1 MPFPVFCFALLSV
14 AFSFTYCCFINYT
27 TKVTF
32 FADNTKQKVLKKI
45 IKFLTLLLLF
55 SRTLFVTLHC
65 SREQTKHLN
74 IKNFRI
80 MAKTISNSELVE
92 TIKEQ
97 GFATEKQILLL
108 KNRMN
113 RNKENEQ
120 EISDLTADIMPIKL
134 TEEQAEKG
142 REWLLRK
149 NLKNN
154 GTFRKNATL
163 SENEISVL
171 KDTQTAAYLSDFCDF
186 GNRYVTNNVP
196 IYRYENENDAFD
208 YYVQGGD
215 AQLY

>member
-1 MPFPVFCFALLSV
+1 
-14 AFSFTYCCFINYT
+14 
-27 TKVTF
+27 
-32 FADNTKQKVLKKI
+32 
-45 IKFLTLLLLF
+45 
-55 SRTLFVTLHC
+55 
-65 SREQTKHLN
+65 
-74 IKNFRI
+74 

-97 GFATEKQILLL
+97 GFITEKQILLL
-108 KNRMN
+108 KNRLN

-134 TEEQAEKG
+134 TEEQTAKG

-154 GTFRKNATL
+154 GAFRKNATL
-163 SENEISVL
+163 SEYEISVL

-186 GNRYVTNNVP
+186 GNRYANNVP

>member
-1 MPFPVFCFALLSV
+1 
-14 AFSFTYCCFINYT
+14 
-27 TKVTF
+27 
-32 FADNTKQKVLKKI
+32 
-45 IKFLTLLLLF
+45 
-55 SRTLFVTLHC
+55 
-65 SREQTKHLN
+65 
-74 IKNFRI
+74 
-80 MAKTISNSELVE
+80 MAKVMNNAELVA

-108 KNRMN
+108 KSRMN

-154 GTFRKNATL
+154 GEFRKNATL
-163 SENEISVL
+163 SDYEISVL
-171 KDTQTAAYLSDFCDF
+171 KNAKGAYLSDFYNLGDIIA
-186 GNRYVTNNVP
+186 NNVP
-196 IYRYENENDAFD
+196 IYRYENENEAFE
-208 YYVQGGD
+208 YFVQCGD

>member
-1 MPFPVFCFALLSV
+1 
-14 AFSFTYCCFINYT
+14 
-27 TKVTF
+27 
-32 FADNTKQKVLKKI
+32 
-45 IKFLTLLLLF
+45 
-55 SRTLFVTLHC
+55 
-65 SREQTKHLN
+65 
-74 IKNFRI
+74 
-80 MAKTISNSELVE
+80 MAKVISNSELVNE
-92 TIKEQ
+92 IKAQ
-97 GFATEKQILLL
+97 GYATEKQILLL

-154 GTFRKNATL
+154 GSFRKNATL

-196 IYRYENENDAFD
+196 IYRYENENDAFE
-208 YYVQGGD
+208 YYVQFGD
-215 AQLY
+215 AILY

>member
-1 MPFPVFCFALLSV
+1 MA
-14 AFSFTYCCFINYT
+14 
-27 TKVTF
+27 KVMN
-32 FADNTKQKVLKKI
+32 NTELVNTIKAQGYVTEKQ
-45 IKFLTLLLLF
+45 LLLLK
-55 SRTLFVTLHC
+55 S
-65 SREQTKHLN
+65 
-74 IKNFRI
+74 
-80 MAKTISNSELVE
+80 
-92 TIKEQ
+92 
-97 GFATEKQILLL
+97 
-108 KNRMN
+108 RMN

-120 EISDLTADIMPIKL
+120 EISDLTANIMPIKL
-134 TEEQAEKG
+134 TAEQTAKG

-154 GTFRKNATL
+154 GEFRKNATL

>member
-1 MPFPVFCFALLSV
+1 MS
-14 AFSFTYCCFINYT
+14 
-27 TKVTF
+27 
-32 FADNTKQKVLKKI
+32 
-45 IKFLTLLLLF
+45 
-55 SRTLFVTLHC
+55 
-65 SREQTKHLN
+65 
-74 IKNFRI
+74 
-80 MAKTISNSELVE
+80 KTISNAALVE

-97 GFATEKQILLL
+97 GFATEKQIQLL
-108 KNRMN
+108 KSRMN
-113 RNKENEQ
+113 KSRENAS

-154 GTFRKNATL
+154 GAFRKNATL

-171 KDTQTAAYLSDFCDF
+171 KDTQTAAYLSDFCDL
-186 GNRYVTNNVP
+186 GNGYITNNVP

>member
-1 MPFPVFCFALLSV
+1 
-14 AFSFTYCCFINYT
+14 
-27 TKVTF
+27 
-32 FADNTKQKVLKKI
+32 
-45 IKFLTLLLLF
+45 
-55 SRTLFVTLHC
+55 
-65 SREQTKHLN
+65 
-74 IKNFRI
+74 
-80 MAKTISNSELVE
+80 MAKTISNSELVA

-97 GFATEKQILLL
+97 GFATEKQIMLL

-120 EISDLTADIMPIKL
+120 EIRDLTADIMQPIKL

-154 GTFRKNATL
+154 GALRKNATL

-171 KDTQTAAYLSDFCDF
+171 KDTQTAAYLSGFCDF

-196 IYRYENENDAFD
+196 IYRYENENDRFD

-215 AQLY
+215 AKLVYM